1 MTSPS
6 TQARALPAQEN
17 VRPPY
22 QPPTVE
28 SWDVDALL
36 DLLGP
41 ARTLYTCDPADPTCP

>member
-1 MTSPS
+1 MSFQSAEAIFPS
-6 TQARALPAQEN
+6 IQED

-22 QPPTVE
+22 QPPVVE
-28 SWDVDALL
+28 SWDTQDLL